1 MSISN
6 MVCRA
11 MTALCQD
18 TPLVLQH
25 GSCEKKGIF
34 YLVTAVRNSLRNP
47 IFCCHAINCIV
58 NLTNKNDPFRQ
69 HIIMDEYNQK
79 LVQLIIDA
87 LELYRYA
94 NRHTKHEH
102 CVKVQVAGSMALQ
115 NIAAHPMGQ
124 SLVGTAGVD
133 VLLDSFVAHVEST
146 RVLCLQ
152 DFSLQNSFSSTS
164 QISTAKI
171 WKLSRLSFVR
181 CLNADGRRCGH
192 RGGIAGIAEYLCFQS
207 KCKCVS

>member
-1 MSISN
+1 MTDCKGARRYALRQNAINILLFVLSAGGDKDVSIAN

-11 MTALCQD
+11 LTALCQD

-47 IFCCHAINCIV
+47 IFCCHAIHCIV

-69 HIIMDEYNQK
+69 HIIMDEYNKK
-79 LVQLIIDA
+79 LVLLIIDA

-94 NRHTKHEH
+94 TRHTKREH
-102 CVKVQVAGSMALQ
+102 CAKVQIAGCMALQ

-124 SLVGTAGVD
+124 SLVGTAGVE
-133 VLLDSFVAHVEST
+133 VLLDSFVAHVEYFST
-146 RVLCLQ
+146 
-152 DFSLQNSFSSTS
+152 SST
-164 QISTAKI
+164 TH
-171 WKLSRLSFVR
+171 F
-181 CLNADGRRCGH
+181 C
-192 RGGIAGIAEYLCFQS
+192 
-207 KCKCVS
+207 